1 MAGRTAMADALSR
14 TVQEWRDKVAASGAR
29 SWPEWIGSTPDAA
42 IPAKVRARI
51 VLVWGMVCHITG
63 APIIGE
69 RPEFEHVV
77 PLHAG
82 GANREGNIRPVSK
95 RAHKAKS
102 AEEITRKAKA
112 DAQRRAA
119 VVKREPKRRIASP
132 PKAERVT
139 TKLDQI
145 RALGAGEI
153 ARRFQ

>member
-1 MAGRTAMADALSR
+1 MADALAR

-119 VVKREPKRRIASP
+119 VVRREPKRRIPCP
-132 PKAERVT
+132 PKPERVT
-139 TKLDQI
+139 TKVDQI